1 MERSETAAT
10 LTRVDATADKMRVEA
25 SRPTRSLLRHQA
37 RIVFVIASSEF
48 KLKYAD
54 SALGYVW
61 SLVKP
66 LGLFGMLYIVF
77 GRFFKLSNGA
87 PHYPIY
93 LLIGIVLWTYYSD
106 ATKLGMESIVQR
118 ATLISKLAFPRVI
131 IPLSITLSS
140 AITFGVNLIAIAVLI
155 AANRIV
161 PSAEWLVIVPLLVEL
176 YCVALGV
183 TFILATLYVRFRDV
197 GQVWE
202 LVLQLL
208 FYGSPIIYAAT
219 LLPPWFQKISYLN
232 PFVQIAQDI
241 RSIVIPSSAAL
252 TAAHVYGSP
261 FGELIPIAV
270 ALGLL
275 AAGYLLFRREE
286 PWFAERA

>member
-1 MERSETAAT
+1 M
-10 LTRVDATADKMRVEA
+10 DATAESTRVE
-25 SRPTRSLLRHQA
+25 STRPTLARLRHQA
-37 RIVFVIASSEF
+37 RIVFVIAHSEF
-48 KLKYAD
+48 KLKYEG

-61 SLVKP
+61 SILKP
-66 LGLFGMLYIVF
+66 LGLFGMLYVVF

-93 LLIGIVLWTYYSD
+93 LLLGIVLWTYFQD
-106 ATKLGMESIVQR
+106 ATKLGMESIVKR

-131 IPLSITLSS
+131 IPLSITVSS

-161 PSAEWLVIVPLLVEL
+161 PGPKWFLILPLLVEL
-176 YCVALGV
+176 YCVTLGV
-183 TFILATLYVRFRDV
+183 TFILATLFVRFRDV

-208 FYGSPIIYAAT
+208 FYGSPIIYAAS
-219 LLPPWFQKISYLN
+219 LLPTWFQRISYLN
-232 PFVQIAQDI
+232 PFVQVAQDV
-241 RSIVIPSSAAL
+241 RSIVVPSTATI
-252 TAAHVYGSP
+252 TAAHVYGSSL
-261 FGELIPIAV
+261 GELIPISV
-270 ALGLL
+270 ALVLL
-275 AAGYLLFRREE
+275 VGGYLLFRREE